1 MENKLIDEFTQ
12 KIYKAYKSG
21 KVSVQDIGE
30 NAWYWLHKQ
39 LNAQAIA
46 AEDKT
51 EESHQNIVL
60 YVSLFIS
67 HIESLRMIEA
77 GRAD

>member
-1 MENKLIDEFTQ
+1 MENKLIDESTQ

-21 KVSVQDIGE
+21 KVSVQDIAE

-39 LNAQAIA
+39 LNAQALA
-46 AEDKT
+46 ASERSKENHED
-51 EESHQNIVL
+51 VL
-60 YVSLFIS
+60 VYVTMFVS

-77 GRAD
+77 GVAD